1 MSERDVR
8 ASHARLGGPVTGLR
22 LRQVCFALGVLYRH
36 HELQSVCHPECCP
49 RTDTANVCC
58 FWVFAANPTEP
69 RFLLEPPPPAFVFT
83 TNRAVPCRAESFRMH
98 LCVLASRPGTASYQ
112 GMGRQTGILGQGLP
126 SNAHRRPRLCGVPQ
140 QTSLGPSAVGKRPGE
155 NRLMS
160 SVSALEGGGPRGQA
174 RPH

>member
-1 MSERDVR
+1 MSERDLR
-8 ASHARLGGPVTGLR
+8 ASRARLGGPVTGLR

-69 RFLLEPPPPAFVFT
+69 WFLLRAPTSCFCFHDEPC
-83 TNRAVPCRAESFRMH
+83 RAVPSLSGRVSVFSPRVRAR
-98 LCVLASRPGTASYQ
+98 LPIRAVGQ
-112 GMGRQTGILGQGLP
+112 QIGVLGQGLP
-126 SNAHRRPRLCGVPQ
+126 SNAHGRPRLCGVPQ
-140 QTSLGPSAVGKRPGE
+140 RTSLGPSMVGKRPGE

-160 SVSALEGGGPRGQA
+160 SVSAREGGGPRGQA
-174 RPH
+174 RPR